1 MVYHNIEMLFFV
13 SYEQQQLF
21 CGPELIRDSGLGFW
35 FNDGAGMLSEGFS
48 TMTTPNMQKLKIAM
62 IVANIARVKLARS
75 TF

>member
-35 FNDGAGMLSEGFS
+35 FNDGAGMLSEGLLQGDF
-48 TMTTPNMQKLKIAM
+48 
-62 IVANIARVKLARS
+62 
-75 TF
+75 